1 MNVSETVKSIIV
13 NQLGLESSMVS
24 LDESLVK
31 DLGADSIDILEII
44 MALEDKF
51 NVQISS
57 EQDSKFQSINDIV
70 EYIST
75 LFENCKTV

>member
-31 DLGADSIDILEII
+31 DLGADSIDILEVI

>member
-24 LDESLVK
+24 LDESLVN

-70 EYIST
+70 DYISP
-75 LFENCKTV
+75 LFENPKTV